1 MELSRRE
8 MAVLEEVVV
17 RYIRD
22 GQPVSSRCVASSGSV
37 DLSPA
42 SIRNVMSELE
52 GKGLLQQPHP
62 SAGRVP
68 TDPGIRLVVDSV
80 ARVPALPART
90 RRELEAQMALRRRE
104 LVEDLGWVAELVAHV
119 TREAGLAARPLD
131 EERLLEVVSL
141 IRLGAGRV
149 LGIVVTDDGRVEK
162 RVVELPGEV
171 AQERLQ
177 EVSNFLNFR
186 FSGQPMER
194 IVTDVR
200 TRFGGASGE
209 EGTFGALVVGVVDQ
223 LFVEDLSSSEVVVVG
238 AEKLVEAEEFTD
250 AGRLRSA
257 VSALEDRAALL
268 QVIRDS
274 LTTERTAVVIG
285 TESELTGPGELGMVT
300 TLFFHEGRRIG
311 AVGVVGPRR
320 MDYLKIV
327 PVVEFIGD
335 RLTSMLDGDGQQSEV
350 GVQ

>member
-1 MELSRRE
+1 MDLSRRE

-17 RYIRD
+17 RFIRD
-22 GQPVSSRCVASSGSV
+22 GQPVSSRRVAASDAV

-42 SIRNVMSELE
+42 SIRNIMSELE
-52 GKGLLQQPHP
+52 EKGLLQQPHP

-68 TDPGIRLVVDSV
+68 TDSGIRLVVDSM
-80 ARVPALPART
+80 ARPPALPART
-90 RRELEAQMALRRRE
+90 RRELEAQLALRRRE

-131 EERLLEVVSL
+131 DDRLLEAVSL
-141 IRLGAGRV
+141 LRLGHGRI
-149 LGIVVTDDGRVEK
+149 LGIVVTDDGRIEK
-162 RVVELPGEV
+162 RVLEMEGEIT
-171 AQERLQ
+171 QERLQ

-186 FSGQPMER
+186 FSGHSMER

-200 TRFGGASGE
+200 SRFGEDPGGPE
-209 EGTFGALVVGVVDQ
+209 TFGGLVTGVVER
-223 LFVEDLSSSEVVVVG
+223 LFAEGSSPGEVLVVG
-238 AEKLVEAEEFTD
+238 AEKLLEAEEFAD
-250 AGRLRSA
+250 AGRLRSV

-268 QVIRDS
+268 RVIRDA
-274 LTTERTAVVIG
+274 LRTGRTGVIIG
-285 TESELTGPGELGMVT
+285 TESELTGPGGLGMVA
-300 TLFFHEGRRIG
+300 TLFFHEGRRVG

-335 RLTSMLDGDGQQSEV
+335 RLTSMLDGEDETPDT

>member
-22 GQPVSSRCVASSGSV
+22 GQPVSSRRVAAADSV

-52 GKGLLQQPHP
+52 DKGLLEQPHP

-80 ARVPALPART
+80 TRRPSLPART
-90 RRELEAQMALRRRE
+90 RRELESQMALRRRE

-141 IRLGAGRV
+141 IRLGPGRV

-162 RVVELPGEV
+162 RVLELEGEV
-171 AQERLQ
+171 SQERLQ

-186 FSGQPMER
+186 FSGHSMER

-200 TRFGGASGE
+200 ARFGDADPGEGAFGGLLRRVVEGLFTQELSPGE
-209 EGTFGALVVGVVDQ
+209 VL
-223 LFVEDLSSSEVVVVG
+223 VVG
-238 AEKLVEAEEFTD
+238 AEKLVEAEEFAD
-250 AGRLRSA
+250 AERLRSV

-268 QVIRDS
+268 RVIRDS
-274 LTTERTAVVIG
+274 LAGGRTGVVIG
-285 TESELTGPGELGMVT
+285 TESELTGPGGLGMVAA
-300 TLFFHEGRRIG
+300 LFYHEGRRVG

-335 RLTSMLDGDGQQSEV
+335 RLTDMLDGGDASPDA